1 MFGSIPP
8 FFTSF
13 PYGPNPSSSTSST
26 KFVDLFS
33 TQANI
38 QGNKTFVGLST
49 AGPAV
54 TVTKTAQTGAAEI
67 IARWNI
73 SDDATSLVQFENT
86 SSADGL
92 FAPRLRMTHS
102 TTGANDINGRGTTDT
117 GTVGVLTLTSTI
129 GSGAVSVRPL
139 LKVKNGS
146 TDVVEVS
153 AAGAMT
159 IDGGSAPALTMGGR
173 VNLKSYTVATLPS
186 AATAGGIVYV
196 SDAAV
201 APCLAFTNG
210 TNWKRCDNAATT
222 VT

>member
-1 MFGSIPP
+1 MFGNIPP
-8 FFTSF
+8 FSSSF
-13 PYGPNPSSSTSST
+13 PYGPAPSSGVASTS
-26 KFVDLFS
+26 FVDLFN
-33 TQANI
+33 TQTNI

-67 IARWNI
+67 IARWGV
-73 SDDATSLVQFENT
+73 SDDAGSLIQFENT
-86 SSADGL
+86 SATDGL

-117 GTVGVLTLTSTI
+117 GAVAILTFTLGI
-129 GSGAVSVRPL
+129 GSSAVAVRPL
-139 LKVKNGS
+139 VQIKNGGTS
-146 TDVVEVS
+146 VVEVS

-173 VNLKSYTVATLPS
+173 VNLKSYTFATLP
-186 AATAGGIVYV
+186 AVGVAGGLVYV

-201 APCLAFTNG
+201 NPCVAFSNG
-210 TNWKRCDNAATT
+210 TNWKRCDNAGTT
-222 VT
+222 VV